1 MPSENVTWHEHPV
14 KRDQREERN
23 GHDSAVL
30 WFTGLPASGKS
41 TLSMGTEKRLFQRG
55 CFTYVL
61 DGDNVRHGLC
71 GDLGFSPGDR
81 NENIRRVGQVAK
93 LFADSGALV
102 AASFVSPYRE
112 VRDMVRDMM
121 DDPERDFIEIFV
133 DAPVP
138 VCEDRD
144 PKGLYEQARQGEI
157 ENFTGISAPYEEPE
171 NPAIHLRTDEMDPP
185 ESIDRIVEY
194 LEEHGYLRPE
204 TAAAESVRAQR
215 NGDPGVPAGEVVEE

>member
-14 KRDQREERN
+14 KRDQREGRN
-23 GHDSAVL
+23 GHESAVL

-41 TLSMGTEKRLFQRG
+41 TLSMGTEKRLFERG

-71 GDLGFSPGDR
+71 GDLGFSPEDR

-93 LFADSGALV
+93 LFADAGALV
-102 AASFVSPYRE
+102 AASFVSPYRD
-112 VRDMVRDMM
+112 VRDGVREMM
-121 DDPERDFIEIFV
+121 DEPERDFIEIFV

-138 VCEDRD
+138 VCEERD

-157 ENFTGISAPYEEPE
+157 DNFTGIDAPYEEPE
-171 NPAIHLRTDEMDPP
+171 DPALHLLTDRMDPP
-185 ESIDRIVEY
+185 ECIDRIVAY
-194 LEEHGYLRPE
+194 LEENGYLDPD
-204 TAAAESVRAQR
+204 ASADESVRARRDGRPQ
-215 NGDPGVPAGEVVEE
+215 VAGRTAEE

>member
-1 MPSENVTWHEHPV
+1 MPSENITWHEHPV
-14 KRDQREERN
+14 KRDDREGRN
-23 GHDSAVL
+23 GHESAVL

-41 TLSMGTEKRLFQRG
+41 TLSMGTEKRLFERG

-71 GDLGFSPGDR
+71 GDLGFSPEDR

-93 LFADSGALV
+93 LFADAGALV

-112 VRDMVRDMM
+112 VRDGVRGMM

-144 PKGLYEQARQGEI
+144 PKGLYEQAREGEI

-171 NPAIHLRTDEMDPP
+171 NPAIHLRTDELDPS
-185 ESIDRIVEY
+185 ECIDEIVAY
-194 LEEHGYLRPE
+194 LEENGYLKPE
-204 TAAAESVRAQR
+204 TSVDESVRAR
-215 NGDPGVPAGEVVEE
+215 RDGEPRMAADVMEE

>member
-14 KRDQREERN
+14 KRDEREGRN
-23 GHDSAVL
+23 GHESAVL

-41 TLSMGTEKRLFQRG
+41 TLSMGTEKRLFERG

-71 GDLGFSPGDR
+71 GDLGFSPEDR

-93 LFADSGALV
+93 LFADAGALV

-112 VRDMVRDMM
+112 VRDGVREMM

-138 VCEDRD
+138 VCEERD
-144 PKGLYEQARQGEI
+144 PKGLYEQAREGEI
-157 ENFTGISAPYEEPE
+157 DNFTGIDAPYEEPGD
-171 NPAIHLRTDEMDPP
+171 PALHLRTDRMDPP
-185 ESIDRIVEY
+185 ECIDRIVAY
-194 LEEHGYLRPE
+194 LEENGYLQPDA
-204 TAAAESVRAQR
+204 TADESVQARRRGEPRMAGQ
-215 NGDPGVPAGEVVEE
+215 PADG

>member
-1 MPSENVTWHEHPV
+1 MPSENITWHEHPV
-14 KRDQREERN
+14 KRDDREGRN
-23 GHDSAVL
+23 GHESAVL

-41 TLSMGTEKRLFQRG
+41 TLSMGTEKRLFERG

-71 GDLGFSPGDR
+71 GDLGFSPEDR

-93 LFADSGALV
+93 LFADAGALV

-112 VRDMVRDMM
+112 VRDGVRGMM

-144 PKGLYEQARQGEI
+144 PKGLYEQAREGEI

-171 NPAIHLRTDEMDPP
+171 NPAIHLRTDELDPS
-185 ESIDRIVEY
+185 ECIDEIVTY
-194 LEEHGYLRPE
+194 LEENGYLKPE
-204 TAAAESVRAQR
+204 ASVDESVRAR
-215 NGDPGVPAGEVVEE
+215 RDGEPRMAADVMEE